1 MSISRA
7 FLSHSSKDKE
17 FVQAVARE
25 LGRQYCI
32 FDEKSFDTGREFR
45 ESIVEGI
52 DASSIFVLFASN
64 NSLTSDWVDFELEE
78 AWYKKLEKNL
88 KNSLVYAISDSI
100 DVDDLPLW
108 LKRAKVKYA
117 NVPKLIAREI
127 RRHLEKM
134 TEERQNSFVGRSS
147 DIQALQE
154 ALTPSDSIAPHV
166 FFVVGLPGVGRR
178 SLIYR
183 VVPDILDLIPI
194 KRVFRIAA
202 GSRINDIFADVADV
216 AEPYSTESRFQE
228 IMKDIQQL
236 SESDAQER
244 TANNLRRLA
253 NSGELPIFI
262 DEGGLFDEDGNISD
276 HIDSLIR
283 SFSVNDDAYIAIVCS
298 RRPASADLPIA
309 KIRLNPLTPE
319 DQKLLI
325 RTIDS
330 RHIRASNNARTKALL
345 PSQVSE
351 LAEYTAGYPPSVY
364 AAMESVE
371 QYGIDLVLAEK
382 SKFTELRLNQ
392 FLKHFSN
399 EKISDNEKQVLRLL
413 ATYKPLPLNIV
424 ASSLSIE
431 MRELSSIVS
440 RLMDLSFV
448 VVVDRLYRVA
458 DPIEDAVIKSF
469 GTPKSKVVEA
479 LAQAII
485 KLIDDPAFE
494 EQRLDLH
501 RNLYRTSWLVR
512 DRRLRESVIFLFN
525 DLIETINLIE
535 TIKVL
540 YDTDREYSKVIEATT
555 VALGMCRS
563 KSDYETV
570 ISYKAKSYIRKEKW
584 DEAEK
589 EIDYLREHAPLR
601 NVYYI
606 RGFLNRR
613 RGRTSEA
620 IESYLEAKK
629 NGNNGEAVNRELGL
643 CYFLT
648 QDYEKANSYNQMVL
662 ERQKRNKKVNF
673 YSLDLQIQISMA
685 LGNMKLAESLISQL
699 QDINTSAYYYRKSRF
714 EFLVGDKNE
723 AERFSEEAVRN
734 SDDNPRFQ
742 VLVQLAL
749 CKITN
754 KKIEDAE
761 KVLEDIDRKFGKT
774 NQDIRKG
781 LGARLAIARGRYRDA
796 FDITNQ
802 VADKSNKKYK
812 KIRRDALQGYLEHC
826 AMSDADRTRLDS
838 ELNRTKR
845 ELEDGDLDSLSL
857 DVDDY
862 LDLD

>member
-1 MSISRA
+1 MSVARA

-32 FDEKSFDTGREFR
+32 FDERSFDNGREFK
-45 ESIVEGI
+45 ESILEGI
-52 DASSIFVLFASN
+52 NTSSIFVLFASK
-64 NSLTSDWVDFELEE
+64 NSLTSDWVNFEIEE
-78 AWYKKLEKNL
+78 AWYKKIERNL
-88 KNSLVYAISDSI
+88 KNSLVYRISDSI
-100 DVDDLPLW
+100 EISDLPNW
-108 LKRAKVKYA
+108 LRRAKVKST
-117 NVPKLIAREI
+117 NEPKLVAREI
-127 RRHLEKM
+127 RSHLEKI
-134 TEERQNSFVGRSS
+134 TEERQNPFVGRSS
-147 DIQALQE
+147 DIQGLSE
-154 ALTPSDSIAPHV
+154 ALTPANSMPPHV

-178 SLIYR
+178 SLVQK
-183 VVPDILDLIPI
+183 VVPDILDLRPL
-194 KRVFRIAA
+194 KRVFRIAE
-202 GSRINDIFADVADV
+202 GSRINDICADVADI
-216 AEPYSTESRFQE
+216 AEPYATESRFQE
-228 IMKDIQQL
+228 IMREIQQL
-236 SESDAQER
+236 PESDAQDR
-244 TANNLRRLA
+244 TASNLRRIT
-253 NSGELPIFI
+253 NNGELPVFM
-262 DEGGLFDEDGNISD
+262 DEGGLFDGDGNISE

-283 SFSVNDDAYIAIVCS
+283 SFSVNDDAYVAIVCS
-298 RRPASADLPIA
+298 RRPTSADLPIA
-309 KIRLNPLTPE
+309 KIRLNPLTIE

-325 RTIDS
+325 RTID
-330 RHIRASNNARTKALL
+330 RKHIRANNTTRKNALS

-382 SKFTELRLNQ
+382 KKFTELRINQ

-399 EKISDNEKQVLRLL
+399 EKISAAEQQILRLL

-424 ASSLSIE
+424 SSTLGIDIKDLSN
-431 MRELSSIVS
+431 LVS
-440 RLMDLSFV
+440 RLMDLSFIV
-448 VVVDRLYRVA
+448 VEDRLYRVA
-458 DPIEDAVIKSF
+458 DPIEDAVVKAF

-479 LAQAII
+479 LAQALVE
-485 KLIDDPAFE
+485 LIDDPAFE

-501 RNLYRTSWLVR
+501 RNLYRTSWFVK
-512 DRRLRESVIFLFN
+512 DRRLDKSVIFLFN
-525 DLIETINLIE
+525 DLIG
-535 TIKVL
+535 TIKTL
-540 YDTDREYSKVIEATT
+540 YDVDRDYSKVIEAAT
-555 VALGMCRS
+555 VALGMCIG

-570 ISYKAKSYIRKEKW
+570 ISYKAKSYIRQEKW

-589 EIDYLREHAPLR
+589 EIEYLRKHAPLR

-606 RGFLNRR
+606 LGFLNRR
-613 RGRTSEA
+613 RGRTSDA
-620 IESYLEAKK
+620 IDSYLESKK
-629 NGNNGEAVNRELGL
+629 NGRNDESVNRELGL

-648 QDYEKANSYNQMVL
+648 QDYERANFYNQKVL

-685 LGNMKLAESLISQL
+685 LNDMKLAESLISQL

-723 AERFSEEAVRN
+723 AERLSEQAVNN

-754 KKIEDAE
+754 KRIVDAE
-761 KVLEDIDRKFGKT
+761 KVLEEIDRRFGKT

-781 LGARLAIARGRYRDA
+781 LRARLAIARSRYEDA

-802 VADKSNKKYK
+802 VKDQSNKVYK
-812 KIRRDALQGYLEHC
+812 GIRKDALQGYLEHC
-826 AMSDADRTRLDS
+826 AMPDAKRGRLSS
-838 ELNRTKR
+838 ELHMIKKA
-845 ELEDGDLDSLSL
+845 LENSDPDNLSS
-857 DVDDY
+857 DVDNY